1 MYKVIIILII
11 LLIVLITVLLSLGK
25 ESTFGSVS
33 YKETVIDSIQASTHN
48 APNIKISY
56 KTPDKYLGRAT
67 DTYTLPESIR
77 FTKYPLFYLIEGSSG
92 PVKPSV
98 DDLLSETNLINLNA
112 LFGNT
117 ALINSGD
124 NTLISNQVELVI
136 PGLKEII
143 KVPLVVGNTYYLGIA
158 IMSTLQSYLK
168 PGRDVIT
175 GRYGKFKYKNL
186 TFTEQNLLEIDPDEL
201 TFDLG
206 EFGQLAI

>member
-33 YKETVIDSIQASTHN
+33 YKGTVIDSIQASTHN

-67 DTYTLPESIR
+67 DTYNISESIR